1 MSERTHSIG
10 PYKVIAKI
18 GQGGMAEVLL
28 ALKPGPAGFR
38 KLLVIKH
45 LRPELVEDEE
55 YLTMFLD
62 EARLAARLSHQN
74 VVKTY
79 EVGEHEG
86 SYYIAMDYLE
96 GQPFTRV
103 LSANPS
109 LEARVW
115 IINEVLAGLD
125 YAHELCDFDGS
136 PLGVIHRDVS
146 PHNVFVTYNGAVQ
159 LLDFGIAKAAGASTQ
174 TRKGTFKGKVSY
186 IAPEQAQAH
195 EVDRRAD
202 VFSVGVVL
210 WEAVAGRRFARRGQ
224 DIVRLKAR
232 IEGTEPR
239 LREVMP
245 DADPILLDACDR
257 AMALDPDDRFQSA
270 DEFRQALAPYFA
282 KVDVNTNS
290 IGAWMT
296 STFAEQ
302 RSALAQQIE
311 TQIGLHE
318 QAQSQE
324 IPLLSVATAS
334 APTPT
339 TGSIPETIATSQP
352 APSGPPKLAI
362 AVVVSGVAIAGLLA
376 FVLPGEE
383 PVPEPTTQV
392 EQPPPETPEPET
404 RDITQEAVSFEL
416 TVEAQPANATILLDG
431 ESAAANPYTTSV
443 LADTQTH
450 ELEVRAEGYQS
461 QIRRFAFDRDRHLT
475 IALSSITASPM
486 TRTMR
491 PRMVEQP
498 VMTEMV
504 EVQAPVMEPVMEA
517 VMTPVMQTQMEG
529 TPRPIDETDPY

>member
-103 LSANPS
+103 LSSDPS
-109 LEARVW
+109 LETRVW

-146 PHNVFVTYNGAVQ
+146 PHNVFVTYSGAVQ

-186 IAPEQAQAH
+186 IAPEQAQAL

-202 VFSVGVVL
+202 IFSVGVVL

-257 AMALDPDDRFQSA
+257 AMALDAEERFQTA
-270 DEFRQALAPYFA
+270 DEFRQALAPYLA
-282 KVDVNTNS
+282 KVEVNTKS

-302 RSALAQQIE
+302 RNALAQQIE
-311 TQIGLHE
+311 TQISLHE

-334 APTPT
+334 SPTPT
-339 TGSIPETIATSQP
+339 TGSIPETIAAPQP
-352 APSGPPKLAI
+352 TPSAPPKMAI
-362 AVVVSGVAIAGLLA
+362 AVVVSVVAIAGLVA

-392 EQPPPETPEPET
+392 EQPPPEPPEPET

-416 TVEAQPANATILLDG
+416 TIEAQPANATILLDG
-431 ESAAANPYTTSV
+431 EPVANNPYTTNV
-443 LADTQTH
+443 LADTEAH
-450 ELEVRAEGYQS
+450 ELEVRAEGHQS

-475 IALSSITASPM
+475 IALSSNTTTRPTM
-486 TRTMR
+486 RTMR
-491 PRMVEQP
+491 PRMSEQP
-498 VMTEMV
+498 VTTEM
-504 EVQAPVMEPVMEA
+504 EPVQPPVMDAVMEA
-517 VMTPVMQTQMEG
+517 VMTPVMRAQMEA
-529 TPRPIDETDPY
+529 RPIDETDPY